1 MDQKL
6 DTLEKKALVEIVKL
20 IQKRRME
27 GTAGGWKDF
36 LTSYDKKFGSS
47 LSDPARRSKDALSS
61 FLKTFT
67 KEDDLK
73 FIAKV
78 VQSYLNRDLVEQLK
92 KTSPDDESPEQ
103 MLVRL
108 TLQHPQYP
116 LCYMFPSSDEGWLVT
131 KLGKSS
137 KTMTSNIMYAVDCE
151 MVLCEDGSEGLVR
164 LCVVDRN
171 LKVKIDE
178 LVKPEKAV
186 ADYRSEIT
194 GLTADDLV
202 GVTCS
207 LAEIQK
213 RMKKLLSNG
222 TILVGHSL
230 NNDLEVL
237 KLDHPRVIDTSLI
250 FKYVDEYRRP
260 SLYNL
265 CKSVL
270 GYEIRK
276 KGTPHNCLDDASA
289 AMKLVLA
296 IIERRVDNAVPLFQ
310 EDVAETERARLFLH
324 RIPTKVPSEELH
336 GVIPGDF
343 TIEAKAVK
351 RIRGDNYAAFAIFS
365 SPQEANQA
373 FENVK
378 GNQSKDSYGRPQKL
392 VEFQSNAGIIASLY
406 VRKMVCDEP
415 SNQIVV
421 KKRTFE
427 GEENAGVSKKH
438 NIEWI
443 NEEKIADTSQCK
455 CEDHLKVIE
464 RLKRE
469 LREKDFQISMQDK
482 NISDLKK
489 KVAEMDQKSRRR

>member
-78 VQSYLNRDLVEQLK
+78 VQSHLNRDLVEQLK

-103 MLVRL
+103 RLVRL

-131 KLGKSS
+131 KLGKGS

-296 IIERRVDNAVPLFQ
+296 IIERRVDNDVPLLQ

-343 TIEAKAVK
+343 TIEAKLKGFVETTMLPLQYLAVHK
-351 RIRGDNYAAFAIFS
+351 R
-365 SPQEANQA
+365 
-373 FENVK
+373 
-378 GNQSKDSYGRPQKL
+378 
-392 VEFQSNAGIIASLY
+392 
-406 VRKMVCDEP
+406 
-415 SNQIVV
+415 QI
-421 KKRTFE
+421 K
-427 GEENAGVSKKH
+427 
-438 NIEWI
+438 
-443 NEEKIADTSQCK
+443 
-455 CEDHLKVIE
+455 HLK
-464 RLKRE
+464 
-469 LREKDFQISMQDK
+469 M
-482 NISDLKK
+482 
-489 KVAEMDQKSRRR
+489 